1 MKFVTESFGGMA
13 MRAVGIALL
22 AAGLAVATP
31 LAGQEPAQERPA
43 PARMRLMLERV
54 GRLGGPAFDYSPD
67 RLIAR
72 REALGLTP
80 EQVQRLESLAQEV
93 RRAREAADSIAR
105 ARGPQME
112 QLWREAAPNVD
123 QLRAQAEAILQARQ
137 RAAIAA
143 LAAAAQA
150 KALLTPEQRGRVAG
164 WADMRRGFLEG
175 RRDRME
181 RMREHMRRWAPAPWR
196 PRLRRL

>member
-1 MKFVTESFGGMA
+1 

-143 LAAAAQA
+143 MAAAAQA